1 MAPDADPASTA
12 VAGHARALA
21 PNLSIR
27 SASSSVPNDPWTTY
41 KPIIK
46 RLYIE
51 ENKPLREVIH
61 AKSYKRRLK
70 AWGLTK
76 YIKLG
81 AGQDELALQETF
93 PDSTQALATR
103 QRHGYVRLA
112 NGRLVDADTVAMHLR
127 RKARSK
133 YSQRNPKFQACPPTV
148 VRAPER
154 FRVLEGV
161 YANVRAY
168 MLGRFDETITVSQDV
183 DTLRAWDP
191 YSGRWLRFSAAV
203 QAACRDNKMND
214 AIAWMRHAP
223 EELGLLLRN
232 QPSNVLN
239 HFFRFLAQSIR
250 FIDPRE
256 PDGAQ
261 FLKVVKALIKFGVAY
276 LAQNAARLNLS
287 VEHPLY
293 RLFDSLTRV
302 DDQELL
308 QAAWKS
314 WKIGCQSWYDM
325 MDDPA
330 AWSANIDYLN
340 IAYLGGCSVSELPS
354 NMGDVLDKTVKRYE
368 AEDLHH
374 AKRFGSLW
382 NKAIYNE
389 LMSANSSRN
398 LCPKGAPMT
407 TVISLDTHED
417 LQQYVESMKENV
429 LAIEQE
435 HGRVPQ
441 SQTCVPLAKV
451 TTVLRNHE
459 ILEMHKSKSVLKQII
474 DEAMALDQP
483 PANC

>member
-1 MAPDADPASTA
+1 
-12 VAGHARALA
+12 
-21 PNLSIR
+21 
-27 SASSSVPNDPWTTY
+27 
-41 KPIIK
+41 
-46 RLYIE
+46 
-51 ENKPLREVIH
+51 
-61 AKSYKRRLK
+61 
-70 AWGLTK
+70 
-76 YIKLG
+76 
-81 AGQDELALQETF
+81 
-93 PDSTQALATR
+93 
-103 QRHGYVRLA
+103 
-112 NGRLVDADTVAMHLR
+112 
-127 RKARSK
+127 
-133 YSQRNPKFQACPPTV
+133 
-148 VRAPER
+148 
-154 FRVLEGV
+154 
-161 YANVRAY
+161 
-168 MLGRFDETITVSQDV
+168 
-183 DTLRAWDP
+183 
-191 YSGRWLRFSAAV
+191 
-203 QAACRDNKMND
+203 
-214 AIAWMRHAP
+214 MRHAP

-398 LCPKGAPMT
+398 LCPKGDNLVACNTVHQQGLVADFKTGAPMT

-429 LAIEQE
+429 LAIEKE
-435 HGRVPQ
+435 HGRG
-441 SQTCVPLAKV
+441 S
-451 TTVLRNHE
+451 
-459 ILEMHKSKSVLKQII
+459 
-474 DEAMALDQP
+474 P
-483 PANC
+483 PALQYIREMEHGMHELGEMETAAQLAEWRLSRSPSVSDVRAVGQSDGK